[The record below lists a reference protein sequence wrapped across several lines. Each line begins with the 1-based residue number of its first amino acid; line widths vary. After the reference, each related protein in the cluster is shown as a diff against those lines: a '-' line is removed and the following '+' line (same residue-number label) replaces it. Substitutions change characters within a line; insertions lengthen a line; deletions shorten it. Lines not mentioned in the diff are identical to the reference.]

1 LTWLGPPSLSTI
13 EGILIDQLAVAEMAS
28 LQSNPLGEDN
38 MQEVL
43 GVGGDYDPDD
53 YEVNRNE
60 KRQHLWETSLSTRIT
75 LKLSGR
81 RWRPQKKPFTSREP
95 A

>member
-1 LTWLGPPSLSTI
+1 MTWLGPPSLSRI

-43 GVGGDYDPDD
+43 GVGGDYDPHD
-53 YEVNRNE
+53 YEVIRK
-60 KRQHLWETSLSTRIT
+60 KRQPLWETSLSTRIT

>member
-1 LTWLGPPSLSTI
+1 MTWLGPPSLSTI

-53 YEVNRNE
+53 YEVIRKE
-60 KRQHLWETSLSTRIT
+60 KDNSCG
-75 LKLSGR
+75 KLLYQNVS
-81 RWRPQKKPFTSREP
+81 SH
-95 A
+95 

>member
-1 LTWLGPPSLSTI
+1 MTWLGPPSLSTI

-53 YEVNRNE
+53 YEVTRKE
-60 KRQHLWETSLSTRIT
+60 KDNPLWETFLSTRVT

-81 RWRPQKKPFTSREP
+81 RWRPQKKPFTPREP

>member
-1 LTWLGPPSLSTI
+1 MTWLGPPSLSTI

-53 YEVNRNE
+53 YEVIRKE
-60 KRQHLWETSLSTRIT
+60 KDNPYGKLLYQHVSH
-75 LKLSGR
+75 
-81 RWRPQKKPFTSREP
+81 
-95 A
+95 